1 MKPMTSAARL
11 PFAIVFVAVTLSVAS
26 GAGQAPSRV
35 WSVGPLTKGEQ
46 VMGFAV
52 STSGETTLTGPHLD
66 SQTSSIFTATRG
78 VVFAGDRIV
87 LISKGEMRQVP
98 GHNNPAH
105 VYKLLSLDLKTGE
118 VKDTR
123 EITAFRDV
131 PIFATNDAHFIVAGY
146 TVLRLTPD
154 LKDAGVFDYDA
165 DGHGFGSV
173 ESISPDG
180 STLGNATRPGY
191 ELIDAQTLKATQLT
205 KKPAYATSVSS
216 QGFVTDNVHWTGQY
230 PNDLGFVTY
239 TDPAGDHLLYHGSCG
254 GRPQFLTNDL
264 VLEPGCKSPLII
276 DTHGNVVKVLSVNG
290 GFSFAGVSQN
300 GERFALQHT
309 VSGGHETFVIFSIK
323 TGERIADVKPD
334 RDGEAQS
341 WTAFSPDGS
350 MFVVG
355 SPFKLALYS
364 LP

>member
-1 MKPMTSAARL
+1 MKPVTCTTRL
-11 PFAIVFVAVTLSVAS
+11 LFPIVFVTLSVAS
-26 GAGQAPSRV
+26 GAGQSPSRV
-35 WSVGPLTKGEQ
+35 WSIGPLTKGEQ

-52 STSGETTLTGPHLD
+52 SACGGTKLTGPHLD

-78 VVFAGDRIV
+78 VAFAGDRIV
-87 LISKGEMRQVP
+87 LISKVGMRQVP
-98 GHNNPAH
+98 DHNIPAH
-105 VYKLLSLDLKTGE
+105 VYKLLSLDTKTGQ

-131 PIFATNDAHFIVAGY
+131 PIFATNDAHIIVAGH

-154 LKDAGVFDYDA
+154 LKDAGMFGYDE
-165 DGHGFGSV
+165 HGSGSI
-173 ESISPDG
+173 ESISPNG
-180 STLGNATRPGY
+180 STLGNSTSPGY
-191 ELIDAQTLKATQLT
+191 ELIDAQTLKAIELT

-230 PNDLGFVTY
+230 PKDLGFVTY
-239 TDPAGDHLLYHGSCG
+239 TDSAGDHLLYHGSCG

-264 VLEPGCKSPLII
+264 VLEPGCKSPLIL
-276 DTHGNVVKVLSVNG
+276 DTHGNVVNVLSVNG
-290 GFSFAGVSQN
+290 GFSYAGVSQN
-300 GERFALQHT
+300 GERFALQ
-309 VSGGHETFVIFSIK
+309 VPASGNHEKFVIFSVK
-323 TGERIADVKPD
+323 TGKPVTEVKPD

-341 WTAFSPDGS
+341 WTAFSPDAS

-355 SPFKLALYS
+355 SPLKLALYS